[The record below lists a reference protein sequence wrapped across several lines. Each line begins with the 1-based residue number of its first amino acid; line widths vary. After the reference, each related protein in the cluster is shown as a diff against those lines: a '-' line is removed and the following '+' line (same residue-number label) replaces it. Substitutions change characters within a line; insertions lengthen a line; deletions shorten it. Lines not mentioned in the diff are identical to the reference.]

1 MCATCNQNT
10 DHGTRTGNP
19 GTRLVTGPP
28 KQCQIVML
36 DCIKPWRLVVTRD
49 SGFVIRDLRGREVSR
64 PRTCF
69 FHTAQHCER
78 RAARLH
84 NSRFAIRV
92 IRDCWEKSE
101 NAREERRE
109 CLLDKHAHAVYQITN
124 CESRINSNKRNK
136 SVKHPE
142 LTILHRVGTLLT
154 LCFHHQASS

>member
-1 MCATCNQNT
+1 MICGEERSADHERVSFTQRNT
-10 DHGTRTGNP
+10 ASDE
-19 GTRLVTGPP
+19 
-28 KQCQIVML
+28 Q
-36 DCIKPWRLVVTRD
+36 
-49 SGFVIRDLRGREVSR
+49 
-64 PRTCF
+64 
-69 FHTAQHCER
+69 
-78 RAARLH
+78 RAFTIH
-84 NSRFAIRV
+84 DSRFAIRV

-136 SVKHPE
+136 SVKHHE